1 MLYDRTNKPLTKN
14 RLIEI
19 LESKLQTEVNIL
31 LFSKQIPV
39 TLQSKLQICGSVPS
53 LIAFETK
60 LFAIEVYLK

>member
-39 TLQSKLQICGSVPS
+39 TLQSKFQICGSVPS